1 MKSIYVK
8 LSVGFALLATSAGAW
23 AAGACCVA
31 GALCCIGGVMPC
43 CM

>member
-1 MKSIYVK
+1 MKSIYTKIIVT
-8 LSVGFALLATSAGAW
+8 VALVSTSMGAW

-43 CM
+43 CQ